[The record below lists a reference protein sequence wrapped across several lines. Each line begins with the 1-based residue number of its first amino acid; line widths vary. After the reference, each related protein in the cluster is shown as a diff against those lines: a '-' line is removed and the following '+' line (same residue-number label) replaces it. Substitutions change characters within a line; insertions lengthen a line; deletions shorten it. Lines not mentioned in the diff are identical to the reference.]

1 MRNVI
6 AITLRE
12 LGSYLGSPMAYIITA
27 GFLLVNGLLFGIG
40 VTSSRQ
46 AAMDFV
52 FSDMAIIMMLMMPAL
67 TMRLLAEE
75 QRTGT
80 LELLLTAPV
89 HDTEVVLGKFFGMFV
104 LFLIMIVPTLS
115 YPYSL
120 IAFGHPDLG
129 LLVSGYIG
137 IILVGGTFVAV
148 GLLAS
153 SVTQNQVIAAV
164 LAFAALLLLW
174 LIDSISQAIQS
185 SVGSFLSYIAISPH
199 LDNFT
204 RGSIQSKDIV
214 YFLTMILGALFITER
229 VLDYRRW
236 R

>member
-1 MRNVI
+1 M
-6 AITLRE
+6 
-12 LGSYLGSPMAYIITA
+12 
-27 GFLLVNGLLFGIG
+27 
-40 VTSSRQ
+40 
-46 AAMDFV
+46 
-52 FSDMAIIMMLMMPAL
+52 
-67 TMRLLAEE
+67 
-75 QRTGT
+75 
-80 LELLLTAPV
+80 
-89 HDTEVVLGKFFGMFV
+89 
-104 LFLIMIVPTLS
+104 
-115 YPYSL
+115 
-120 IAFGHPDLG
+120 
-129 LLVSGYIG
+129 
-137 IILVGGTFVAV
+137 VGGTFVAV